1 MTLALNPAGRARF
14 AAWLQ
19 EIGKPG
25 LKPDAIESDM
35 LDVCLARAEAEESMS
50 YELGSQYTTSGRPE
64 LFFANLTDFA
74 PVFWELYETHGGSP
88 FGVGT
93 TKELAIL
100 NAMADASIDTDA
112 GWVSP
117 SRDWITQELAKGY
130 LDWRLVDK
138 PAIFWINLDADLRG
152 TNVDPQALADQRG
165 LLIVVDDDAA
175 AVGGK
180 CWWGTAAPVDVDQ
193 ALTDYRAA
201 GGTVS
206 THWTP
211 KRRADATT

>member
-1 MTLALNPAGRARF
+1 MTLALNQAGRARF

-19 EIGKPG
+19 EVGKPG
-25 LKPDAIESDM
+25 LKLNAIESDM
-35 LDVCLARAEAEESMS
+35 LDVCTARAEAEESMS

-64 LFFANLTDFA
+64 LFFANLTDFD
-74 PVFWELYETHGGSP
+74 PVFWELYESHGGMP
-88 FGVGT
+88 YGVGT
-93 TKELAIL
+93 TKELAIV
-100 NAMADASIDTDA
+100 NAMEDAQIDSEK

-117 SRDWITQELAKGY
+117 SREWIMQSLASRN

-138 PAIFWINLDADLRG
+138 PATFWINLDADLRG
-152 TNVDPQALADQRG
+152 TNVDPQALADGRG

-175 AVGGK
+175 MTGP
-180 CWWGTAAPVDVDQ
+180 CWWGTAAPLDIDQ

-206 THWTP
+206 MHWTP
-211 KRRADATT
+211 RRMADAPTT